1 MLVMGAAGRPIWMVP
16 PARWA
21 GFCISPSSAATCPMR
36 LSAVHSAK
44 GLPPDVG
51 VRRACTRRAE
61 PIYAGN
67 VVPASAL
74 AQAGRDIDHATEGH
88 LAHERQTDIAR
99 RRRPAARNDRACPK
113 LDPQQHRARAA
124 HAGPRLGPGT
134 ARSLGLCARSADAA
148 EG

>member
-1 MLVMGAAGRPIWMVP
+1 MGRSRAMSLGP

-21 GFCISPSSAATCPMR
+21 GFCISPSAAATCPLTISLVEAANGM
-36 LSAVHSAK
+36 
-44 GLPPDVG
+44 PPDVG

-74 AQAGRDIDHATEGH
+74 AQAGREIDHATEGH
-88 LAHERQTDIAR
+88 LAHERQTDIGR
-99 RRRPAARNDRACPK
+99 RRRPAARND
-113 LDPQQHRARAA
+113 QQHRARAA

-134 ARSLGLCARSADAA
+134 ARSLGLCARSAD
-148 EG
+148 